1 MANKPITKVARAN
14 HDARYTSDVNLSFSS
29 EWKTPKIFKQ
39 TGVAQP
45 SFTLYYV
52 TSPAGVSGDYYIDG
66 EENGRRAEDLYMF
79 RKFWQGWVAKM
90 IEKVYQKSEESN
102 EV

>member
-1 MANKPITKVARAN
+1 MEHRIHQEST
-14 HDARYTSDVNLSFSS
+14 TSEL
-29 EWKTPKIFKQ
+29 I
-39 TGVAQP
+39 
-45 SFTLYYV
+45 
-52 TSPAGVSGDYYIDG
+52 

-79 RKFWQGWVAKM
+79 RKFWPGWVAKM